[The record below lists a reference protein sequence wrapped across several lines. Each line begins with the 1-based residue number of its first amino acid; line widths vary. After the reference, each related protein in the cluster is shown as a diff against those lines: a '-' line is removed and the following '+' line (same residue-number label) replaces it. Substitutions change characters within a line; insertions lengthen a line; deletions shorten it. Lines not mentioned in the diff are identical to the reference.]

1 MQREKWKKKNGIL
14 ISGCLA
20 KVQDTSFTGSSKQL
34 NEIVV
39 SLFESYWKFYQFC
52 WLFVISLKLPLKTSQ
67 REANFQF
74 LFLKR

>member
-39 SLFESYWKFYQFC
+39 SLFESTGSFTN
-52 WLFVISLKLPLKTSQ
+52 FVGCL
-67 REANFQF
+67 
-74 LFLKR
+74 